1 MQRYKTIRK
10 KTNNSNCFL
19 LKKKVKQYLNC
30 YLLKKNLL
38 NDKIKHKTLS

>member
-1 MQRYKTIRK
+1 MQRYKTISK

-19 LKKKVKQYLNC
+19 LKKVKQYLNW